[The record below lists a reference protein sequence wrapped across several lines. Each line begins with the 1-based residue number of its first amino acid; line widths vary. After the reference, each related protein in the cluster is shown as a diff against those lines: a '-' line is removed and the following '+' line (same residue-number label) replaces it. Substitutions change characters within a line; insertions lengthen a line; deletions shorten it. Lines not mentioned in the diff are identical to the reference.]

1 MIVFSGRLIIESINH
16 LRKLIS
22 ATNVMS
28 QRLLKLI
35 EMYVMVVRQKIR
47 TMDVKFVQSVDIV

>member
-22 ATNVMS
+22 ATNVMN